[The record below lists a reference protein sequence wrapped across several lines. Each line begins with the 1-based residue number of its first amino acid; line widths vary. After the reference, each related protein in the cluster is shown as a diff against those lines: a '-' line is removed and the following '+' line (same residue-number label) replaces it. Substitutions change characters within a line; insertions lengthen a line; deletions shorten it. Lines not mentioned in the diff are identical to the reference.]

1 MAKIG
6 QIIYTARGFQQGA
19 QEAMK
24 GQIHRAL
31 IELITNADDAYG
43 NAEGA
48 IRVNVKEGTEPF
60 AHVVEVADNARGLN
74 AEQMEKCFAQMGG
87 KNADIH
93 NGGESRGLLGR
104 GAKDVAIFGKVHFQ
118 AIKDGLYSDL
128 ELNNQGHTVIE
139 FEDVEATADNYAEL
153 GIAEGTNGLKA
164 TIYVE
169 KNGTKMPKATD
180 LLATLKNHAQLRD
193 LIVRRDVILSDYR
206 LMAAAGKLVSDLPKG
221 TPIGEYD
228 LVLEGFDEGAKLILN
243 KLDELQ
249 ASAVSDTSPHG
260 LLIVSGKSIFQNTWF
275 NFDLPE
281 TRRVSGRV
289 EAPIIM
295 ETIKAENNA
304 QQIATHS
311 ILSITRD
318 GLNMSHPLMKAIS
331 AAVKKTTQPILAE
344 MAKETGKNQT
354 QGEKLSKD
362 LAVAAEAIKSDVLNI
377 IRELDDEAPMPDP
390 GDEFGELEVIPA
402 VLMLNP
408 TSKGTFSI
416 RISDAL
422 DSNKVLAKSQT
433 TGIKGLTSKLDE
445 SYAPTWK
452 AHDRLANKKVSQ
464 WQFDAPTEVGI
475 YPITFNVGEHSATV
489 QLVVR
494 KSDIGDPKPPTKLE
508 FKPSKVTASPG
519 RGKNLKLRAPITMA
533 RELIAI
539 STSGVE
545 IESAPT
551 QVTLRETSNGAWAEA
566 IVHIKTKT
574 VQGIVNVRAVSPS
587 GDEAEA
593 VLTVSEAGASGNGPK
608 FDFKL
613 SGETGITRYTI
624 DQSEGNF
631 TCIVYGQHKS
641 FSDVFG
647 PYSEAE
653 SKFSKEDEPLARLA
667 LAETLANAFAAQL
680 IELAFEKRPEEG
692 WDPPK
697 VLAESRR
704 YVERLVKPLT
714 KALVG

>member
-1 MAKIG
+1 
-6 QIIYTARGFQQGA
+6 
-19 QEAMK
+19 
-24 GQIHRAL
+24 
-31 IELITNADDAYG
+31 
-43 NAEGA
+43 
-48 IRVNVKEGTEPF
+48 
-60 AHVVEVADNARGLN
+60 
-74 AEQMEKCFAQMGG
+74 
-87 KNADIH
+87 
-93 NGGESRGLLGR
+93 
-104 GAKDVAIFGKVHFQ
+104 
-118 AIKDGLYSDL
+118 
-128 ELNNQGHTVIE
+128 
-139 FEDVEATADNYAEL
+139 
-153 GIAEGTNGLKA
+153 
-164 TIYVE
+164 
-169 KNGTKMPKATD
+169 
-180 LLATLKNHAQLRD
+180 
-193 LIVRRDVILSDYR
+193 
-206 LMAAAGKLVSDLPKG
+206 
-221 TPIGEYD
+221 
-228 LVLEGFDEGAKLILN
+228 
-243 KLDELQ
+243 
-249 ASAVSDTSPHG
+249 
-260 LLIVSGKSIFQNTWF
+260 
-275 NFDLPE
+275 
-281 TRRVSGRV
+281 
-289 EAPIIM
+289 
-295 ETIKAENNA
+295 
-304 QQIATHS
+304 
-311 ILSITRD
+311 
-318 GLNMSHPLMKAIS
+318 
-331 AAVKKTTQPILAE
+331 

-402 VLMLNP
+402 VLMLSP

-422 DSNKVLAKSQT
+422 ASNKVLAKSQT

-452 AHDRLANKKVSQ
+452 DHDRLANKKVSQ

-494 KSDIGDPKPPTKLE
+494 KSDIGDPKPPMKLE

-545 IESAPT
+545 IDSAPT
-551 QVTLRETSNGAWAEA
+551 QVTLRETSDGAWAEA

-574 VQGIVNVRAVSPS
+574 VQGIVNIRAVSPS

-631 TCIVYGQHKS
+631 ICIVYGQHKS